1 MLQDNKNNQILNKSE
16 PLSLKNNSKSVDKKI
31 KVNNNITIESNNYLN
46 YIEINKGSL
55 DVIIKFPQMSK
66 VSIAYENKPCTRE

>member
-31 KVNNNITIESNNYLN
+31 KVNNNIMIESNNYLN

-66 VSIAYENKPCTRE
+66 VSIAYENKTCTRE